1 MGQPKKAMAQRDR
14 AKINASTQDAV
25 RAGEVAKRKYAG
37 RREGTH
43 ARQAL
48 SETSHY
54 TKLRRQIGKA
64 KQLDSCSVTMR
75 PEGKLGSEQKQNREV
90 VRAGKAHRETAV
102 PACRGVEG
110 SVR

>member
-1 MGQPKKAMAQRDR
+1 M
-14 AKINASTQDAV
+14 
-25 RAGEVAKRKYAG
+25 AKRKYAG

-75 PEGKLGSEQKQNREV
+75 PEGKLGSEQKQNRECGA
-90 VRAGKAHRETAV
+90 RRDGADRQA
-102 PACRGVEG
+102 RGIRSSKEG
-110 SVR
+110 VG

>member
-1 MGQPKKAMAQRDR
+1 MEQPKKGWLNAIAQELKLQHRP
-14 AKINASTQDAV
+14 
-25 RAGEVAKRKYAG
+25 KRKYAS
-37 RREGTH
+37 RREGRH

-75 PEGKLGSEQKQNREV
+75 PEGKLGSEQKQKQEV

>member
-1 MGQPKKAMAQRDR
+1 MA
-14 AKINASTQDAV
+14 K
-25 RAGEVAKRKYAG
+25 GKYAG

-54 TKLRRQIGKA
+54 TKLRRQNGKA

-75 PEGKLGSEQKQNREV
+75 PGGKLRNEQKENREV
-90 VRAGKAHRETAV
+90 RELAKPTGI
-102 PACRGVEG
+102 CSSGV
-110 SVR
+110 

>member
-1 MGQPKKAMAQRDR
+1 MGQPKKAMAQRYR
-14 AKINASTQDAV
+14 ATKTATTQDAV
-25 RAGEVAKRKYAG
+25 RAGEMAKRKYAD

-54 TKLRRQIGKA
+54 TKLRRQNGKA

-75 PEGKLGSEQKQNREV
+75 PERKLRSEQIENREV
-90 VRAGKAHRETAV
+90 RELAKPT
-102 PACRGVEG
+102 
-110 SVR
+110 